1 MMEFWKS
8 RDKVYRNLDY
18 EKRKKKW
25 KEKKSITWSLI
36 FYEKQTGFL
45 LEQNISIQVRHVP
58 LCVWVF
64 IYLLYL
70 RRCVICVNGSFSF
83 CWNVCMGLYV
93 FIYIK
98 FVYYILLVFLAVCRT
113 VIGQLD
119 FTKTS
124 WPYLIYSHCFMYDIL
139 LSLSLTL
146 TLSLHSRLPTLIFNL
161 IWMVIINALDRC
173 SS

>member
-1 MMEFWKS
+1 MMKFWKS

-18 EKRKKKW
+18 EKRKKKRKKR

-70 RRCVICVNGSFSF
+70 RRCVICVNGFF
-83 CWNVCMGLYV
+83 FFFLKCLYGSLCV
-93 FIYIK
+93 YINK
-98 FVYYILLVFLAVCRT
+98 VRILYTFGFFGRL
-113 VIGQLD
+113 
-119 FTKTS
+119 
-124 WPYLIYSHCFMYDIL
+124 SHCNRPVRF
-139 LSLSLTL
+139 
-146 TLSLHSRLPTLIFNL
+146 H
-161 IWMVIINALDRC
+161 
-173 SS
+173 

>member
-18 EKRKKKW
+18 EKRKKKR

-36 FYEKQTGFL
+36 FYEKQTGFLL

-83 CWNVCMGLYV
+83 C
-93 FIYIK
+93 
-98 FVYYILLVFLAVCRT
+98 
-113 VIGQLD
+113 
-119 FTKTS
+119 
-124 WPYLIYSHCFMYDIL
+124 
-139 LSLSLTL
+139 
-146 TLSLHSRLPTLIFNL
+146 
-161 IWMVIINALDRC
+161 
-173 SS
+173 